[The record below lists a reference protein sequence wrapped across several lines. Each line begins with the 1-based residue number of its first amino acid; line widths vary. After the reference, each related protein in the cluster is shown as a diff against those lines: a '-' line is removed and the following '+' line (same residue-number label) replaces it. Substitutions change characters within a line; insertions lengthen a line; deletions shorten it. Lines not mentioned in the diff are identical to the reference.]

1 MTTGEMVFYIGAG
14 LLGLT
19 VVLAIIF
26 LIKRPRYVPEH
37 VSHMPDKAGATQP
50 LRSAYP
56 TDSMPGQPE
65 TEALAPE
72 TPASGG
78 QVTVPLVQGTVLL
91 EQETLPLGQETLPL
105 REEESGPAEQSTGQ
119 WTVPLQGETLPL
131 E

>member
-91 EQETLPLGQETLPL
+91 EQETLPL

>member
-91 EQETLPLGQETLPL
+91 EQETLPL

-119 WTVPLQGETLPL
+119 RTVPLQGETLPL